1 MYVKVLPLEVDT
13 TPLLLGYDISAV
25 GGFMLEMKR
34 KPAKYAFLYF
44 LPSGHN
50 CSFIKEKQFR
60 YFGIKS
66 IIVTNAGSFRFC
78 VRNKFL
84 DSSIRLSCALWPSL
98 DNSAGEMLKIQII

>member
-50 CSFIKEKQFR
+50 CSLIKPVNF
-60 YFGIKS
+60 FGIKTM
-66 IIVTNAGSFRFC
+66 IVLNARSFRFC
-78 VRNKFL
+78 V
-84 DSSIRLSCALWPSL
+84 
-98 DNSAGEMLKIQII
+98 